1 MEKKMIYTL
10 DAKPLYSGTISFEGV
25 PEYIFEAMTKLLEGY
40 GLLKGKQEPA
50 KEPERP
56 APDERLTMAEKL
68 RKLRMRSGLS
78 VRQVANWCSV
88 TPTTVH
94 RWEKGDREPRS
105 TCKER
110 LRSLYGVQSLH
121 ILADDEKERAK

>member
-40 GLLKGKQEPA
+40 GLLEGKQEPA

-56 APDERLTMAEKL
+56 ALDERLTMAEKL
-68 RKLRMRSGLS
+68 RKLRIKSGLT

-94 RWEKGDREPRS
+94 RWEKGDREPRRE
-105 TCKER
+105 CQDA
-110 LRSLYGVQSLH
+110 LRRLYGKQLYCFEEGH
-121 ILADDEKERAK
+121 GK